1 MAGIHHVAYDCNN
14 IPFEQRQ
21 QGFKERGF
29 EQSQGGS
36 WLGKNHFA
44 FFETEKETG
53 TCFETI
59 AWDDDW
65 TLPEPDEW
73 FPAAAGN

>member
-1 MAGIHHVAYDCNN
+1 M
-14 IPFEQRQ
+14 
-21 QGFKERGF
+21 
-29 EQSQGGS
+29 
-36 WLGKNHFA
+36 GKNHFA

-65 TLPEPDEW
+65 ILPEPDEW
-73 FPAAAGN
+73 FPALTSS